1 MPFKIETDEE
11 EYRLIG
17 PGGETGVEVEYGCHA
32 TVDVDGALYYTD
44 MGVLDPDAG
53 TGAVYRVTSDGPP
66 ELVEPAAEAEN
77 VRFADAEDDGEDN
90 NNDEDGE
97 DDAEDDDAE
106 DDDAEDDDAED
117 DDAPLL
123 APDEDEEEL
132 TILPAGE

>member
-44 MGVLDPDAG
+44 MGVNNPDAE
-53 TGAVYRVTSDGPP
+53 TGSVFRVISDGPP
-66 ELVEPAAEAEN
+66 VLVESAEVEN
-77 VRFADAEDDGEDN
+77 VRFADDDEEEDEEEDDDDDGE
-90 NNDEDGE
+90 GTP
-97 DDAEDDDAE
+97 
-106 DDDAEDDDAED
+106 

-123 APDEDEEEL
+123 LPDEDEELEIPL
-132 TILPAGE
+132 TDE